1 MLNRI
6 CVVYREEHFYN
17 KPGKPLIKYLR
28 MISREIGLPN
38 FQPHRMLVDTMPTSS
53 MLVRLR
59 LFLLFP
65 LYRCVDCDFNL
76 IFTLFST
83 QFRLR

>member
-1 MLNRI
+1 MLNCI
-6 CVVYREEHFYN
+6 YLIMCVVYREEHFYN

-53 MLVRLR
+53 MLVRLF
-59 LFLLFP
+59 FLSCL
-65 LYRCVDCDFNL
+65 LYVPSQG
-76 IFTLFST
+76 FSA
-83 QFRLR
+83 